1 MIIKESAEMYLETIL
16 ILERGGP
23 VRSVDIVNKTGF
35 SKPTISIQMKK
46 FHENGYILMDEH
58 NHITLTPLGRTIA
71 ERTYERHQLLTNML
85 RSMGVDEDTAAD
97 DACRIE
103 HYISETTFEK
113 LKEHYETRMQ
123 KE

>member
-1 MIIKESAEMYLETIL
+1 
-16 ILERGGP
+16 
-23 VRSVDIVNKTGF
+23 VDIVNKTGF
-35 SKPTISIQMKK
+35 SKPTISVQMKK
-46 FHENGYILMDEH
+46 FHQNGYILIDEH
-58 NHITLTPLGRTIA
+58 NYITLTPLGRAIA

-85 RSMGVDEDTAAD
+85 RSMGVDDDTAAD